1 MGLKSFI
8 GCKVRIKSKWQFQ
21 WGVFFVVLVVVVA
34 TSVKRGSSHNLINV
48 LAVRCLLRSPQ
59 RISAISF
66 PFPLSNN
73 LQYISYKLLCL
84 ECKRHIQRKGLEKDF
99 KVHIR
104 RKNKWQWGTNMKS
117 DKETEYDSHET
128 WQLIFLSVLR
138 LSSNKVVR
146 GQHDSARHFDTLI
159 LCRLPC
165 WTLMWFVMMDGG
177 WLSGKAPE
185 AVICETTFEV
195 RPIPTF

>member
-1 MGLKSFI
+1 MIASLALNCTTPLDFNLWNPLITTFTLYHMHWKIVSEDRENIESVMKLSSKCSILTKVASIHDGKMGLKSFI

-66 PFPLSNN
+66 PFLCLSNN
-73 LQYISYKLLCL
+73 LKYITYELLCL

-99 KVHIR
+99 KVQI
-104 RKNKWQWGTNMKS
+104 
-117 DKETEYDSHET
+117 
-128 WQLIFLSVLR
+128 
-138 LSSNKVVR
+138 
-146 GQHDSARHFDTLI
+146 
-159 LCRLPC
+159 
-165 WTLMWFVMMDGG
+165 
-177 WLSGKAPE
+177 
-185 AVICETTFEV
+185 
-195 RPIPTF
+195 

>member
-73 LQYISYKLLCL
+73 LQYISYELLCL
-84 ECKRHIQRKGLEKDF
+84 ESKRYIQRKGLEKD
-99 KVHIR
+99 
-104 RKNKWQWGTNMKS
+104 
-117 DKETEYDSHET
+117 
-128 WQLIFLSVLR
+128 L
-138 LSSNKVVR
+138 
-146 GQHDSARHFDTLI
+146 
-159 LCRLPC
+159 
-165 WTLMWFVMMDGG
+165 
-177 WLSGKAPE
+177 
-185 AVICETTFEV
+185 
-195 RPIPTF
+195 